1 MQLSRWRFISKSLSG
16 PNLTNKWN
24 KQYVE
29 SQLEKV
35 NRALSGHGQIMHWY
49 CSLWG
54 AYTVVGQNVSQTM
67 TWSCIYAKLPNR
79 ATTPDTGLERS
90 DQRARSSNP
99 VPDSYTLRPG
109 LAFSIPAPQNYS
121 LTPGPSTPGL
131 VLPIPDNPSFCPVS
145 NKSGSGGISQ
155 APLLQ
160 FSTSICFTQCTDVT
174 SSTWMWKYFHA
185 TSSCWTRMC
194 CALHCDQSRTE
205 YTCNSWK
212 IICICCWT
220 TTFN

>member
-1 MQLSRWRFISKSLSG
+1 MWSHSWRKSIGHCRVMVRLCTDIAHYGVPTLMWVKMSA
-16 PNLTNKWN
+16 
-24 KQYVE
+24 KQWHE
-29 SQLEKV
+29 
-35 NRALSGHGQIMHWY
+35 
-49 CSLWG
+49 
-54 AYTVVGQNVSQTM
+54 VVSM
-67 TWSCIYAKLPNR
+67 FDKAKLPNR

-109 LAFSIPAPQNYS
+109 LAFSTPAPQNYS

-194 CALHCDQSRTE
+194 CALHCDQSWTE